1 MKDDELSS
9 DTLVPQDRH
18 CNCSP
23 SNDPKQ
29 VLQYLCNTIGDDV
42 ACEKKKSF
50 NFCTLFKQFAF
61 RLSGQ
66 TNFKQITKGL
76 ISYFMTVY
84 ISHDDQK
91 AFCNSY

>member
-42 ACEKKKSF
+42 ACEKKSLSTSVHCLSSLHSDYQDKPILSKSLRALSV
-50 NFCTLFKQFAF
+50 TL
-61 RLSGQ
+61 
-66 TNFKQITKGL
+66 
-76 ISYFMTVY
+76 
-84 ISHDDQK
+84 
-91 AFCNSY
+91 